1 MTKLFQLILLSLVFN
16 ISAQNQDKGEDN
28 SNAAQKEITIS
39 GLSVT
44 YAEQNG
50 RLHGSYISKY
60 DNGKTKAIGQF
71 ENGIKTGIWTY
82 YDVEGIKVY
91 SENYVNHIA
100 PISVFNKSSKDSAGS
115 DNELK
120 PTYTPTRNHKGYV
133 DYFFVNEE
141 AYIWSRRQW
150 CKIEPENN
158 DMMFGAERLFSVIN
172 DLAQDESIVIY
183 DSTDDQFTKQLNA
196 EDFKKRVN
204 SSTKVAYYE
213 IKEDFFFDND
223 RYTSEHRIITL
234 TPFVVSEGIND
245 GKPYKLCHLYYPE
258 LREHLAKHLVNS
270 YNLRVKNLD
279 DVFYYRD
286 FDYSLVGTTS
296 IMGRTSTSINPKNRF
311 EERIK
316 AIEQAHS
323 VLIDLK

>member
-1 MTKLFQLILLSLVFN
+1 MTKLFQLILLSIVFSV
-16 ISAQNQDKGEDN
+16 SAQNQENVDN
-28 SNAAQKEITIS
+28 GTYATTRDISIS
-39 GLSVT
+39 GLSIS

-60 DNGKTKAIGQF
+60 DNGKTKVIGQF

-82 YDVEGIKVY
+82 YNVEGIKVY
-91 SENYVNHIA
+91 SENYVDHIA
-100 PISVFNKSSKDSAGS
+100 PISVFNKSSRDSVGS
-115 DNELK
+115 DNEVK

-133 DYFFVNEE
+133 DYFFVNKE
-141 AYIWSRRQW
+141 AHIWSRRQW

-158 DMMFGAERLFSVIN
+158 DMMFGADRLFSVLN

-196 EDFKKRVN
+196 EDYKKRVN

-213 IKEDFFFDND
+213 IKEDFFSDND

-258 LREHLAKHLVNS
+258 LREYLAQHSINT
-270 YNLRVKNLD
+270 YNLRITNLD
-279 DVFYYRD
+279 DIFYFRD
-286 FDYSLVGTTS
+286 FDYSVVGISS
-296 IMGRTSTSINPKNRF
+296 IYGRRSKSINANNRF

-323 VLIDLK
+323 VLID